1 MKGTIWPRP
10 FEKDQVT
17 GARRPVKGSTWTWQ
31 FAVPDA
37 GRTGGRRTISKGGYR
52 TKRDAETGLAEALA
66 GFDDQAHVEPSK
78 LTLTA
83 YVEGQWLP
91 SLHRL
96 KPSTVQ
102 GYRDQMAYYVLPH
115 IGALRLRDLSTGD
128 ITRLYASLR
137 ANGRRKGPGGLSESS
152 MCKVHVAL
160 SKALGDAVEESLLA
174 RSPMVR
180 LPKRV
185 RPSQDRHEEMKVW
198 NAQQMGRFLDH
209 AQGDRLYG
217 VFRLVLATGLR
228 RSEAAGLRW
237 EDVDIDAGRL
247 SVRRGRVSVGYT
259 VEEGTPKANR
269 ARTIGLGA
277 ETVAALRAHR
287 RRQLEERLAWGEAWT
302 DSGLVFT
309 REDGSALHP
318 QTLRWHLRRLAK
330 EAGVPVIRFHD
341 LRHCAATHALANGVP
356 VKVVSEMLGHAS
368 TGITEDVYAH
378 VLPHMQDSAAAV
390 MDAVL
395 GHRADNPLTMAEGGS
410 TP

>member
-1 MKGTIWPRP
+1 MKGTIR
-10 FEKDQVT
+10 KRGD
-17 GARRPVKGSTWTWQ
+17 SWTWQ
-31 FAVPDA
+31 FQVPDA
-37 GRTGGRRTISKGGYR
+37 AREGGRRTISKGGFR
-52 TKRDAETGLAEALA
+52 LRREAESALAEALA
-66 GFDDQAHVEPSK
+66 GFGDQAEIEPSK
-78 LTLTA
+78 LTFAA
-83 YVEGQWLP
+83 YVEDEWLP
-91 SLHRL
+91 SLRKL
-96 KPSTVQ
+96 KPATVQ
-102 GYRDQMAYYVLPH
+102 GYRDQFNYYVLPH
-115 IGALRLRDLSTGD
+115 IGGFRLKDLTTGHVV
-128 ITRLYASLR
+128 RLYAELR
-137 ANGRRKGPGGLSESS
+137 ANGRKKGPGGLGESS

-160 SKALGDAVEESLLA
+160 SKALGDAVEEGLLV
-174 RSPMVR
+174 RSPMTR

-185 RPSQDRHEEMKVW
+185 RPSQERPEEMQVW
-198 NAQQMGRFLDH
+198 SVEEMGRFLDH
-209 AQGDRLYG
+209 AHRDRLYG

-237 EDVDIDAGRL
+237 EDVDLDVGRL
-247 SVRRGRVSVGYT
+247 SVRRGRVSVGYV

-269 ARTIGLGA
+269 ARTIGLGP
-277 ETVAALRAHR
+277 ETVAVLRAHR
-287 RRQLEERLAWGEAWT
+287 RRQLEERMAWGEAWV

-341 LRHCAATHALANGVP
+341 LRHCAATHALSGGVP

-395 GHRADNPLTMAEGGS
+395 GKRADNLLTAVGEGNR
-410 TP
+410 P